1 MLDILSNSMTVNL
14 TPLAKYMRS
23 LRKANGLTLR
33 SVEEKSGVSNAF
45 LCQLERGKVKRPSPV
60 VLHKIARAY
69 GVTYQAFME
78 AAGYPVPQPVQDPSP
93 THKLLNR
100 IGPISAEEEE
110 WLGDFLSLLRSRA
123 KEGKG
128 KP

>member
-1 MLDILSNSMTVNL
+1 MTEKL
-14 TPLAKYMRS
+14 TPLAKYLRS

-33 SVEEKSGVSNAF
+33 TVEEKSGVSNAF
-45 LCQLERGKVKRPSPV
+45 LCQLELGKAKRPSPV

-69 GVTYQAFME
+69 GVTYEAFME

-100 IGPISAEEEE
+100 LGPISEEEEE
-110 WLGDFLSLLRSRA
+110 WLVDFLTLLRSRA
-123 KEGKG
+123 REGKG